1 MGRISKKP
9 VSGDIQKPHGH
20 LKGERVSQMT
30 YKVKVNTKAGEGVK
44 NTQKF
49 DYVVYGWPL
58 GPQVLRS

>member
-1 MGRISKKP
+1 MVRALHI
-9 VSGDIQKPHGH
+9 I
-20 LKGERVSQMT
+20 
-30 YKVKVNTKAGEGVK
+30 VKVNTKAGEGVK